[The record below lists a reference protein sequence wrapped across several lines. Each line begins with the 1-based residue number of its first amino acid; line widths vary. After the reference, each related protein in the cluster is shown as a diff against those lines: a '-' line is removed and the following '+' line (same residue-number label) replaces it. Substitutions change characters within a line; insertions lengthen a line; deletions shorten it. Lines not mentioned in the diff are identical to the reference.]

1 MKIKITVLTLALLL
15 SACGGG
21 YDDMDA
27 ARLGFDG
34 IGSHGSDKPTTP
46 SNPNEKSNW
55 QYSSISNETGVFSLS
70 AINYSTNTYQRPD
83 YENLRG
89 KSFIKLEKD
98 LGRDGV
104 ITDTVAIFTDSNV
117 SCMPSCDVRMS
128 FDGNWATYKMRHV
141 IDGVIRPI
149 NESTGKTLFKKFTT
163 SNRAT
168 VNLPIIGLPEPF
180 DANFD
185 LSGYDMKRM
194 KFIGE

>member
-1 MKIKITVLTLALLL
+1 MKKLLAVSLALAL
-15 SACGGG
+15 SGCGG

-34 IGSHGSDKPTTP
+34 IGSHGSDKPTLPEKP
-46 SNPNEKSNW
+46 SEKSNW
-55 QYSSISNETGVFSLS
+55 KYSSVSNGTGVFSLS
-70 AINYSTNTYQRPD
+70 AMNYAINTYQRPD

-89 KSFIKLEKD
+89 KPFIKLERD
-98 LGRDGV
+98 LGRDGA
-104 ITDTVAIFTDSNV
+104 IIDTVTIFTDSNV

-141 IDGVIRPI
+141 IDGVVRPI
-149 NESTGKTLFKKFTT
+149 DESTEKTLFKKFTT
-163 SNRAT
+163 SNKAT

-180 DANFD
+180 GANFD

-194 KFIGE
+194 KF